1 MRRELSGCSR
11 TWWDSWRASG
21 CRNLRWR
28 RRRTEPARSRRY
40 ENSTHRLRRQLEA
53 KQAAGVA
60 FVDFAAVG
68 FGNIQDVEAADGFAD
83 IAGALFGIERRV
95 GGKKNLIRAKEIES
109 AANRSTR
116 AEGGRIRVKHLEIVL
131 RTFLQATQ
139 IDREVFLFGARAQLV
154 EAVAGA
160 S

>member
-11 TWWDSWRASG
+11 TWWDSWRVSG

-40 ENSTHRLRRQLEA
+40 ENSTHRLRRRLEA

-68 FGNIQDVEAADGFAD
+68 VGNIQNVEAPEGFA
-83 IAGALFGIERRV
+83 ALTGAPFR
-95 GGKKNLIRAKEIES
+95 
-109 AANRSTR
+109 
-116 AEGGRIRVKHLEIVL
+116 
-131 RTFLQATQ
+131 
-139 IDREVFLFGARAQLV
+139 GARRRWGEEGHIPRQKK
-154 EAVAGA
+154 
-160 S
+160 